1 MNSSLLSQMILIF
14 GLIAVGYF
22 ANKTGILNEMA
33 NRCFSAFLLK
43 IALPATILNSALN
56 QGMVERRQI
65 WGAALAAVGVFLL
78 ISLLSWAIASFFH
91 WDATWQLMLNYSNL
105 GFMGFPIIQ
114 SLYGEENMFYAAIF
128 MMVFNLHIFTVGIWI
143 LQSSRLQEKTERQV
157 KNREGKKLS
166 KEWRVDLEGEIS
178 RERVKKLER
187 KQDREQIRD
196 LEGKPGK
203 AQRGDLE
210 EKLRKE
216 NEKSMRFWNPGIVSS
231 LIAFVLLLVQIPVPG
246 SVGEIVKSLGA
257 VTTPLALVVIGSQLA
272 MVDLGKCL
280 LRRDFYVMCFLKL
293 ALYPA
298 IVYGIFV
305 FFAGNG
311 IAAKI
316 ATILVGLPVAG
327 NVTMLCSEYEGDVS
341 LAAQGTG
348 ISILLSLL
356 TIPLMLMLIG

>member
-22 ANKTGILNEMA
+22 ANKTGILNETA

-43 IALPATILNSALN
+43 IALPATILNSAIN
-56 QGMVERRQI
+56 QGIVERRQI

-78 ISLLSWAIASFFH
+78 IPLLSWGIASFFH

-143 LQSSRLQEKTERQV
+143 LRNDRLEEKMRKQEKNCE
-157 KNREGKKLS
+157 EKKLGKGWIRNLEEKTS
-166 KEWRVDLEGEIS
+166 KKWVGDLEGKLS
-178 RERVKKLER
+178 REQIKKLER
-187 KQDREQIRD
+187 KQNREQIRD
-196 LEGKPGK
+196 LERKPS
-203 AQRGDLE
+203 R
-210 EKLRKE
+210 E
-216 NEKSMRFWNPGIVSS
+216 NGRSMRFWNPGIVSS
-231 LIAFVLLLVQIPVPG
+231 LLAFVLLLVRIPVSS

-293 ALYPA
+293 LLYPA
-298 IVYGIFV
+298 IIYGIFV

>member
-1 MNSSLLSQMILIF
+1 MNSSLLNQMILIF

-22 ANKTGILNEMA
+22 TNKTGILNETA

-43 IALPATILNSALN
+43 IALPATILNSAIN

-78 ISLLSWAIASFFH
+78 IPLLSWAIASFFH
-91 WDATWQLMLNYSNL
+91 WDVTWQLMLNYSNL

-143 LQSSRLQEKTERQV
+143 LQSGRLQEKTERQA
-157 KNREGKKLS
+157 KNREGKKWS
-166 KEWRVDLEGEIS
+166 KER
-178 RERVKKLER
+178 RE
-187 KQDREQIRD
+187 D
-196 LEGKPGK
+196 LEGKL
-203 AQRGDLE
+203 RREWVVDLE
-210 EKLRKE
+210 EKTDKE
-216 NEKSMRFWNPGIVSS
+216 NERNTRFWNPGIVSS
-231 LIAFVLLLVQIPVPG
+231 LIAFVLLLVRIPVPG
-246 SVGEIVKSLGA
+246 SVAEIVKSLGA

-272 MVDLGKCL
+272 MVDLGKGL

-298 IVYGIFV
+298 IVYGIFT
-305 FFAGNG
+305 FFVGNG

-327 NVTMLCSEYEGDVS
+327 NVTMLCSEYAGDVS